1 MSLSLRLLQLLLD
14 YLLLIQLR
22 SLFNTLSFAYYLLM
36 EAARR
41 RSLEADRRRSLEDS
55 RERMLE
61 LIEEVADL
69 DTDEQRLLRELE
81 NHPSSDEDS

>member
-1 MSLSLRLLQLLLD
+1 MTLALRLLQLLLD

-22 SLFNTLSFAYYLLM
+22 PLFCVLNFAYDLLM
-36 EAARR
+36 EAA
-41 RSLEADRRRSLEDS
+41 RRRSLEDS

-69 DTDEQRLLRELE
+69 DSAEHRLLRELD